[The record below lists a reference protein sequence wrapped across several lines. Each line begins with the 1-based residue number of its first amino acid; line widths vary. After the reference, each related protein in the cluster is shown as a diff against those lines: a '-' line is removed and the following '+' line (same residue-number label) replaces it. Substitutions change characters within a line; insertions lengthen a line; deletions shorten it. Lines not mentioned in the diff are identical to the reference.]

1 VQPESTDDVVCAWN
15 DGSTSEYDYEMCVV
29 NAINS
34 DNSIQVI
41 CDCQQ
46 SGLVKI
52 ESDLAAPSEDLE
64 LLEEASLLAEEEEE
78 EVAGETKKETTTEK
92 KKSSSVL
99 ILCASL
105 LLIVM

>member
-1 VQPESTDDVVCAWN
+1 
-15 DGSTSEYDYEMCVV
+15 MCVV

-52 ESDLAAPSEDLE
+52 ESDLASPSEDLE
-64 LLEEASLLAEEEEE
+64 LLEEASMLAAQEED
-78 EVAGETKKETTTEK
+78 VTSGEMKTKKEE
-92 KKSSSVL
+92 SASVF
-99 ILCASL
+99 ILSAYL
-105 LLIVM
+105 L

>member
-1 VQPESTDDVVCAWN
+1 
-15 DGSTSEYDYEMCVV
+15 MCVV

>member
-1 VQPESTDDVVCAWN
+1 
-15 DGSTSEYDYEMCVV
+15 MCVV

-64 LLEEASLLAEEEEE
+64 LLEEASLVAEEEEE

>member
-1 VQPESTDDVVCAWN
+1 MQPESTDDVVCAWN

>member
-52 ESDLAAPSEDLE
+52 ESDLAAPSEELE
-64 LLEEASLLAEEEEE
+64 LLEEATLLAEEEEE
-78 EVAGETKKETTTEK
+78 EEEVAEETKKETTTK
-92 KKSSSVL
+92 KDSSSVF

-105 LLIVM
+105 L

>member
-1 VQPESTDDVVCAWN
+1 
-15 DGSTSEYDYEMCVV
+15 MCVV

-78 EVAGETKKETTTEK
+78 EVAGETKKETTTTK
-92 KKSSSVL
+92 KEDSSSVF

>member
-1 VQPESTDDVVCAWN
+1 
-15 DGSTSEYDYEMCVV
+15 MCVV

-78 EVAGETKKETTTEK
+78 EVAGEKETTPEK

>member
-1 VQPESTDDVVCAWN
+1 
-15 DGSTSEYDYEMCVV
+15 M

-46 SGLVKI
+46 AGLVKI

-64 LLEEASLLAEEEEE
+64 LLEEATLLAAEEEEE
-78 EVAGETKKETTTEK
+78 EETTTTAGEEKTSATTK
-92 KKSSSVL
+92 KKSASVF

-105 LLIVM
+105 L

>member
-1 VQPESTDDVVCAWN
+1 
-15 DGSTSEYDYEMCVV
+15 V

-46 SGLVKI
+46 AGLVKI

-64 LLEEASLLAEEEEE
+64 LLEEATLLAEEEEE
-78 EVAGETKKETTTEK
+78 EVETTTTAGEK
-92 KKSSSVL
+92 KTSATTKKSASVF

-105 LLIVM
+105 L